1 MYDAIIVGARCA
13 GSPTAMLLAQKG
25 YKVLLLD
32 KAKFP
37 SDTISTHIIWP
48 PGTAKLKRWGLLDEI
63 ASTNTPLLTR
73 LTFDLGPFSL
83 SGSLL
88 PCEGVTDCYAPRRT
102 VLDKILVDAADE
114 AGAEVREATAVEE
127 IVMDGDRVTGVR
139 CRSDGGATVT
149 ENARIV
155 IGADGRNSLVAKG
168 VNAEKYNV
176 KPSYACWYYTYWSG
190 VPRDGIEFYMRPA
203 HAIGYLPTSDGLVC
217 VPVASPQAEFEQW
230 RSDVE
235 GNYMRL
241 LDEHVPQI
249 AERVRAGKREEKF
262 YGLAEVPNFFRKSSG
277 PGWALVGDDG
287 YHKDPI
293 NAQGILDALRDAES
307 LVEAIDSSFSGDA
320 PLDEAL
326 ADYEQKRNDAVMA
339 MYEFNSQTASLEPPP
354 PEAQQLFA
362 ALQGNQEQTER
373 FFGVIAGTVPVPE
386 FFAPENIQRI
396 MAAAA
401 TSH

>member
-25 YKVLLLD
+25 FKVLLVD
-32 KAKFP
+32 KATFP

-48 PGTAKLKRWGLLDEI
+48 PGMAKLKRWGLLEKV
-63 ASTNTPLLTR
+63 ASTNTPLLTK
-73 LTFDLGPFSL
+73 LTFDLGPFAL
-83 SGSLL
+83 SGSL
-88 PCEGVTDCYAPRRT
+88 PPYEGVTDCYAPRRT
-102 VLDKILVDAADE
+102 LLDKILVDAATE
-114 AGAEVREATAVEE
+114 AGAEVREGTAVEE

-139 CRSDGGATVT
+139 CRGDGGQAAT

-155 IGADGRNSLVAKG
+155 IGADGRNSLVAKA

-190 VPRDGIEFYMRPA
+190 VPRDNIEFYMRPR
-203 HAIGYLPTSDGLVC
+203 HAIGYLPTSDGQVC
-217 VPVASPQAEFEQW
+217 VPIASPQDEFEQW
-230 RSDVE
+230 RADVE

-241 LDEHVPQI
+241 LNEHVPQI

-262 YGLAEVPNFFRKSSG
+262 FGLGEVPNFFRKSSG
-277 PGWALVGDDG
+277 PGWALVGDAG

-293 NAQGILDALRDAES
+293 NAQGILDAFRDAEN
-307 LVEAIDSSFSGDA
+307 LADAIDDSFSGGR
-320 PLDEAL
+320 PLDDAL
-326 ADYEQKRNDAVMA
+326 AEYERKRDEHVMP

-354 PEAQQLFA
+354 PEAQQLFG
-362 ALQGNQEQTER
+362 ALRSNQEQTER

-386 FFAPENIQRI
+386 FFSPENTQRI
-396 MAAAA
+396 VAAAA
-401 TSH
+401 